1 MVKGHTTTH
10 HPPPTIHYP
19 PERSDMRRSASA
31 LLLGAALAAA
41 GCRGGNC
48 DLVESQLRARET
60 DVHMLRAELDRAHAV
75 NQGMQQELAAA
86 HGDGAG
92 PPPGAAA
99 PGVMA
104 YPVRTLTLGRQTG
117 GHDADDCPGD
127 EALQV
132 VVEPRDADD
141 QVVKAPGSL
150 IVQAL
155 EVSPEG
161 VKRPLSSWEV
171 SEDELRRS
179 WRTGLLSTGY
189 TVVLPWKIWPST
201 EKVRVVVQLR
211 APDGRLYEADKDV
224 CVRLAPGARRPAAP
238 VGPPPREVP
247 TLPPPKP
254 LDPTPEGPVLDPA
267 SLGKPAPA
275 DAGPRKADFRVP
287 AFEPYPAV
295 APAAEIL
302 RPTPTPDPKR

>member
-1 MVKGHTTTH
+1 
-10 HPPPTIHYP
+10 
-19 PERSDMRRSASA
+19 MRRSATA
-31 LLLGAALAAA
+31 MLLGAALAASA
-41 GCRGGNC
+41 IGCHSGNC

-60 DVHMLRAELDRAHAV
+60 DVHLLRAELDRAHAV
-75 NQGMQQELAAA
+75 NQGLQQEVAAA
-86 HGDGAG
+86 QAG
-92 PPPGAAA
+92 WPAAACA

-104 YPVRTLTLGRQTG
+104 YPVRTLTLGRGTG
-117 GHDADDCPGD
+117 GYDADDCPGD

-132 VVEPRDADD
+132 VVEPRDADE

-150 IVQAL
+150 VVQAL
-155 EVSPEG
+155 EVAPEG

-179 WRTGLLSTGY
+179 WRNGLLSTGY
-189 TVVLPWKIWPST
+189 TLTLPWKLWPST
-201 EKVRVVVQLR
+201 EKVRVVVQFR
-211 APDGRLYEADKDV
+211 APDGRLFEADKDV

-254 LDPTPEGPVLDPA
+254 LEPAPEGPLLDPA

-275 DAGPRKADFRVP
+275 DAGPKKADFRAP
-287 AFEPYPAV
+287 AFEPYPFV
-295 APAAEIL
+295 TPAAEIL
-302 RPTPTPDPKR
+302 RPTPTPDPK